1 MIIYNLESI
10 IIKKNLF
17 IKLMV
22 FINEDIWRYIK
33 SFLIFNKEDYKNLL
47 ENRIK
52 RERYKL
58 CFALSICEEFM
69 ENKSNIKIVILN
81 KIKKEINNLEYSKK
95 LELTE
100 YIYSIR
106 VNRLLNQ
113 LEFLIDK
120 KNRLI
125 DFNMIRRYKWIINC
139 NFFNYDSKKLLED
152 NKIVNPIKQIKRI
165 KCVKSEIENLFLK
178 YSLYLK

>member
-1 MIIYNLESI
+1 
-10 IIKKNLF
+10 
-17 IKLMV
+17 MV

-47 ENRIK
+47 ENRIV

-81 KIKKEINNLEYSKK
+81 KIKKEMGDLDYDLQLKY
-95 LELTE
+95 TDD
-100 YIYSIR
+100 IYFIR
-106 VNRLLNQ
+106 IDKLLNQ
-113 LEFLIDK
+113 IEFLIDR

-125 DFNMIRRYKWIINC
+125 DFNMIKRYKWIVNC
-139 NFFNYDSKKLLED
+139 NFFNYDSKRLLEC
-152 NKIVNPIKQIKRI
+152 NRLINPIKQTKRI

-178 YSLYLK
+178 YSIYLK

>member
-1 MIIYNLESI
+1 
-10 IIKKNLF
+10 
-17 IKLMV
+17 MV

-47 ENRIK
+47 ENRIT

-81 KIKKEINNLEYSKK
+81 KIKKEMGDLDYDLQLKY
-95 LELTE
+95 TDD
-100 YIYSIR
+100 IYFIR
-106 VNRLLNQ
+106 IDKLLNQ
-113 LEFLIDK
+113 IEFLIDR

-125 DFNMIRRYKWIINC
+125 DFNMIKRYKWIVNC
-139 NFFNYDSKKLLED
+139 NFFNYDSKRLLEC
-152 NKIVNPIKQIKRI
+152 NRLINPIKQTKRI

-178 YSLYLK
+178 YSIYLK